1 MEERREMIEKQHPSL
16 SIARQCELME
26 IHRSGLYYSPVP
38 ESEENLLL
46 MLLIDKQYYS
56 TPFYGIRKVTAW
68 LQTLGYSVNRKRVKR
83 LMGIV
88 GWRTIFREMRT
99 SIAAK
104 GHKVY
109 PYLLK
114 GLPIV
119 QANQVWAMDITYVP
133 MKSGFMY
140 LTAIIDLHSRYV
152 VHWSISNTM
161 TAEWCAQV
169 LKDAIQMYGKPT
181 IFNTDQGSQ
190 FTSDV
195 FTGVLLGHEIQI
207 SMDGKGRALDNIFIE
222 RLWRSVKYEDIYMN
236 CYEDGLAL
244 FKGMEAYFNFYNNV
258 RLHQSLVYE
267 TPAMRYAPCQA
278 DQVWRHSLSTT
289 IHIKST
295 KKKEAKK
302 KEYINTIYNNNFFN
316 KKISMQKYN

>member
-1 MEERREMIEKQHPSL
+1 MIEKEHPNL

-26 IHRSGLYYSPVP
+26 IHRSGLYYSPIP

-46 MLLIDKQYYS
+46 MRLIDEQYYK
-56 TPFYGIRKVTAW
+56 TPFYGVRKVTAW
-68 LQTLGYSVNRKRVKR
+68 LQSLGYDVNRKRVKR

-99 SIAAK
+99 TIAAE

-114 GLPIV
+114 GLPIERI
-119 QANQVWAMDITYVP
+119 NQVWAMDITYIP
-133 MKSGFMY
+133 MKKGFMF
-140 LTAIIDLHSRYV
+140 LSAIIDLHSRYV

-169 LKDAIQMYGKPT
+169 LEDAIRLHGRPT

-190 FTSDV
+190 FTSEV
-195 FTGVLLGHEIQI
+195 FTAMLLDNGIQI
-207 SMDGKGRALDNIFIE
+207 SMDGKGRAIDNIFIE
-222 RLWRSVKYEDIYMN
+222 RLWRSVKYEDIYLN

-244 FKGMEAYFNFYNNV
+244 YKGMEAYFQFYN
-258 RLHQSLVYE
+258 RERPHQSLDYD
-267 TPAMRYAPCQA
+267 TPALRYLNGQIPMNRAA
-278 DQVWRHSLSTT
+278 
-289 IHIKST
+289 
-295 KKKEAKK
+295 
-302 KEYINTIYNNNFFN
+302 
-316 KKISMQKYN
+316 

>member
-1 MEERREMIEKQHPSL
+1 MRKAMVEKGHPQL
-16 SIARQCELME
+16 SVSRQCDLME

-46 MLLIDKQYYS
+46 MRLIDEQYYK

-68 LQTLGYSVNRKRVKR
+68 LQALGYRVNRKRVRR

-104 GHKVY
+104 
-109 PYLLK
+109 
-114 GLPIV
+114 
-119 QANQVWAMDITYVP
+119 QVWAMDISYIP
-133 MKSGFMY
+133 MKSGFMF

-161 TAEWCAQV
+161 TAEWCAHV
-169 LKDAIQMYGKPT
+169 LEDAIRMHGKPT

-207 SMDGKGRALDNIFIE
+207 SMDGKGRAIDNIFIE
-222 RLWRSVKYEDIYMN
+222 RLWRSVKYEDIYIN

-244 FKGMEAYFNFYNNV
+244 YKGMEAYFDFYNQE
-258 RLHQSLVYE
+258 RPHQSLDYE
-267 TPAMRYAPCQA
+267 TPAMRYAP
-278 DQVWRHSLSTT
+278 DQIV
-289 IHIKST
+289 
-295 KKKEAKK
+295 A
-302 KEYINTIYNNNFFN
+302 
-316 KKISMQKYN
+316 SMAA